1 MVKYVYDFTQGDK
14 EQKDLLGGKGA
25 NLAEM
30 TRLGLPVPAGFT
42 VTTEACRFY
51 LKNGESPAQLDT
63 QVTKE
68 LRKVED
74 QMGRQLGDPD
84 DPLLVSVR
92 SGAKFSMPGMMD
104 TVLNIGLNDKSV
116 EGLAE
121 TSGDARF
128 AWDSY
133 RRLIQMFGDT
143 VMGIDGALFH
153 KALEDMKA
161 DTGIDDDTDL
171 TAEDWMGLVEVF
183 KKIVKDETGEDFPQ
197 NPRQQLDM
205 AIEAVFRSWNTER
218 ARIYRRRERIPDD
231 LGTAVNVQAM
241 VYGNMGDTSGT
252 GVCFT
257 RDPSTGHSGVY
268 GDYLM
273 NAQGEDVV
281 AGIRNTEPLATLG
294 EHDESSYKELLGIMR
309 RLETH
314 YRDMC
319 DIEFTIEREKLWI
332 LQTRVGKRTAAAA
345 FRVAS
350 QLVDEK
356 LITKD
361 EALERVTG
369 EQLTQLM
376 FPQIDPDADKI
387 LLTEGMAA
395 YPGAAAGR
403 IVFNNEQAEEAAA
416 AGEKVVLVRRETNPD
431 DLPGMVAAEGVLT
444 ARGGKTSHAAVVA
457 RGMGTT
463 CVVGAEALDIDA
475 DAGTMKIGGATYTT
489 DDIITIDGMTGEVFL
504 GEVDVTESPVTTYL
518 LEGLDAGMAA
528 AGGDPD
534 VTELIAAVDMILSH
548 ADAVRKLGVRAN
560 ADTPLDSE
568 RAIEFGA
575 EGIGLTRTEHMFLGE
590 RREIVERVILAEE
603 GSKEQEEAF
612 EVLQALQKQDFLEML
627 RVMNGKPMVVR
638 LLDPPLHEFLPA
650 QLDLEVKAA
659 LAKESGEELTD
670 NEKQL
675 LSEVRRL
682 HEHNPMLGLR
692 GVRLGLTLPGLSLL
706 QAAAIA
712 EAAAELKLEGLDPKA
727 ELMVPLVGSVREL
740 QLARSVLEPAIKEVE
755 ERYGVELDMPIGCM
769 VELPRA
775 CVTAEDLAKE
785 AEFFSFGTNDLTQT
799 AWGFSRDDVE
809 SAFFPF
815 YMSAGV
821 FGTSPFE
828 TLDVHG
834 VGPLIKIGVDK
845 GRETNPDI
853 PIGVC
858 GEHGGDPRSI
868 HFFNDVGVDYVSCSP
883 FRVPI
888 ARLEA
893 GRAAVM
899 SGDED

>member
-1 MVKYVYDFTQGDK
+1 M
-14 EQKDLLGGKGA
+14 
-25 NLAEM
+25 
-30 TRLGLPVPAGFT
+30 
-42 VTTEACRFY
+42 
-51 LKNGESPAQLDT
+51 
-63 QVTKE
+63 
-68 LRKVED
+68 
-74 QMGRQLGDPD
+74 
-84 DPLLVSVR
+84 
-92 SGAKFSMPGMMD
+92 
-104 TVLNIGLNDKSV
+104 
-116 EGLAE
+116 
-121 TSGDARF
+121 
-128 AWDSY
+128 
-133 RRLIQMFGDT
+133 
-143 VMGIDGALFH
+143 
-153 KALEDMKA
+153 
-161 DTGIDDDTDL
+161 
-171 TAEDWMGLVEVF
+171 
-183 KKIVKDETGEDFPQ
+183 
-197 NPRQQLDM
+197 
-205 AIEAVFRSWNTER
+205 
-218 ARIYRRRERIPDD
+218 
-231 LGTAVNVQAM
+231 
-241 VYGNMGDTSGT
+241 
-252 GVCFT
+252 
-257 RDPSTGHSGVY
+257 
-268 GDYLM
+268 
-273 NAQGEDVV
+273 
-281 AGIRNTEPLATLG
+281 
-294 EHDESSYKELLGIMR
+294 
-309 RLETH
+309 
-314 YRDMC
+314 
-319 DIEFTIEREKLWI
+319 
-332 LQTRVGKRTAAAA
+332 
-345 FRVAS
+345 
-350 QLVDEK
+350 
-356 LITKD
+356 
-361 EALERVTG
+361 
-369 EQLTQLM
+369 
-376 FPQIDPDADKI
+376 
-387 LLTEGMAA
+387 
-395 YPGAAAGR
+395 
-403 IVFNNEQAEEAAA
+403 
-416 AGEKVVLVRRETNPD
+416 
-431 DLPGMVAAEGVLT
+431 
-444 ARGGKTSHAAVVA
+444 
-457 RGMGTT
+457 
-463 CVVGAEALDIDA
+463 
-475 DAGTMKIGGATYTT
+475 
-489 DDIITIDGMTGEVFL
+489 
-504 GEVDVTESPVTTYL
+504 TESPVTTYL

-692 GVRLGLTLPGLSLL
+692 GVRLGLTLPCLSLL

-769 VELPRA
+769 MELPRA

-845 GRETNPDI
+845 GRETNP
-853 PIGVC
+853 
-858 GEHGGDPRSI
+858 RSI